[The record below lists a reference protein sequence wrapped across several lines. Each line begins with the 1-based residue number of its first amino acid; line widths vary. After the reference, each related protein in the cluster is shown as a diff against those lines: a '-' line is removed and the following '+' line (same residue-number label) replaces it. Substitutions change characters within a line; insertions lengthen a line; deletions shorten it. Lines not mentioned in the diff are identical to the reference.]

1 MLIIESINISLLGL
15 YPWKCS
21 CMNPFHLG
29 RFSSLLNDKD
39 DCQRISIPELLG
51 TKGCIIY
58 ITGLVLD
65 RLCTSS
71 CSYHLIGNFFS
82 SVMFF
87 AFNKNL
93 NLSMLT
99 DSDGS
104 HFRVLV
110 PTAVIPIPWKVFLP
124 SIVHTL
130 WSLLSPIHWVNL
142 PSRRFSIPSSSI
154 AITVCL

>member
-15 YPWKCS
+15 YPWRCS

-29 RFSSLLNDKD
+29 QFSSSLNDKD
-39 DCQRISIPELLG
+39 DCQRISIPELLD
-51 TKGCIIY
+51 TKGCISY

-71 CSYHLIGNFFS
+71 CSYYLIGNFFN

-87 AFNKNL
+87 AFDKNL

-99 DSDGS
+99 YSNGS
-104 HFRVLV
+104 HFCVLV
-110 PTAVIPIPWKVFLP
+110 PTAVIPIP
-124 SIVHTL
+124 
-130 WSLLSPIHWVNL
+130 
-142 PSRRFSIPSSSI
+142 
-154 AITVCL
+154 

>member
-39 DCQRISIPELLG
+39 DCQRISIRELLG
-51 TKGCIIY
+51 TKGCISY
-58 ITGLVLD
+58 ITGLILD

-93 NLSMLT
+93 NLSIWT

-104 HFRVLV
+104 CFCVVL
-110 PTAVIPIPWKVFLP
+110 TIAVIPIRWKVFMP

-130 WSLLSPIHWVNL
+130 WSLLSPIHWVNF
-142 PSRRFSIPSSSI
+142 PSRRFSNPSSSI

>member
-29 RFSSLLNDKD
+29 LFSSLLNDKD

-51 TKGCIIY
+51 TKGCISY
-58 ITGLVLD
+58 ITGLILD
-65 RLCTSS
+65 RLCISS

-93 NLSMLT
+93 NLSIWT

-104 HFRVLV
+104 CFCVFL
-110 PTAVIPIPWKVFLP
+110 TIAVIPIPWKVFLP
-124 SIVHTL
+124 LIVHTL
-130 WSLLSPIHWVNL
+130 WSLLSPIHLLNF
-142 PSRRFSIPSSSI
+142 SSRFSIPSSSI